1 MVEEVVRVTVVVEQF
16 GLDDSGVERLRSSDT
31 LCRTLRA
38 DLVSRRV
45 AIAAD
50 VGTRARRWLEVLTK
64 PEKVRG

>member
-1 MVEEVVRVTVVVEQF
+1 MIEEVVRVTVVVEQF

-50 VGTRARRWLEVLTK
+50 VQTRARRWLEVLTK